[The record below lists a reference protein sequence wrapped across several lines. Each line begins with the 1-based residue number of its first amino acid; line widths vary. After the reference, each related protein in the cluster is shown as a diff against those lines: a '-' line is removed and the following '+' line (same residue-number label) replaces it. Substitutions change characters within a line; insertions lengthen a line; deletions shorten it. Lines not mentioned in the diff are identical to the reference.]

1 MTFVDKLGELRPNQ
15 FITSFGPGAISDA
28 VNDSVTVLDL
38 DYWKP
43 KKNRGQKIKDSR
55 LASYLKVNAFYH
67 PKTGTKTD
75 IPVVSFPYYHVCSDK
90 KCGCLFS
97 IKKPGNFNSEE
108 YTKMH
113 GIVKCP
119 KCEKQAYPARLITIC
134 KAGHMDDFPWN
145 WWVHKGESSCDGDLK
160 LVSSG
165 KTASLAELI
174 VECPKCGAKRSLYGA
189 TTTQS
194 MVGYKCTGHF
204 PQRPL
209 FKNIKDCTAEISF
222 SQRGASN
229 VYFSVTR
236 SALSLPEWTSGI
248 MDAIAEYRDLIEE
261 YSEDFGEAGITKVY
275 EKYFKEK
282 WSRDDFDK
290 ALAKSR
296 AEIKDMI
303 EIKEQEYKTIINHK
317 TVEKQNSDLYFKAED
332 EVVSEMLKPYF
343 SRVIKVH
350 RLREVMALLGH
361 TRLFSPEQDVE
372 DTSKIVNLN
381 PDSKNRWLPA
391 VEIHGEGIFIEL
403 NKENVKKW
411 LSNEQVKNR
420 SDLYRKYYAEYCH
433 ERGWEE
439 FQDKNGEYVLLHT
452 LAHLLIKQMALSS
465 GYASA
470 SIKERIYSNEDMCGL
485 LLYTGAA
492 DKEGSLG
499 GLVEL
504 GKMSKFEKLLND
516 ALENAMTCT
525 TDPECFEREPAPDH
539 LNGAACH
546 SCCMISETSCE
557 CGNRLLD
564 RALLIPLYKNE
575 GIGFFKNLKFI

>member
-67 PKTGTKTD
+67 PKTGTNTD
-75 IPVVSFPYYHVCSDK
+75 MPVVSFPYYHVCSDK
-90 KCGCLFS
+90 KCGCLFN
-97 IKKPGNFNSEE
+97 IKKPGNFNAEE
-108 YTKMH
+108 YVKLH
-113 GIVKCP
+113 GVVKCP
-119 KCEKQAYPARLITIC
+119 KCGKQAYPARLISIC

-145 WWVHKGESSCDGDLK
+145 WWVHKGENTCDSDLK

-174 VECPKCGAKRSLYGA
+174 VECPKCSAKRSLYGA
-189 TTTQS
+189 TTAQS
-194 MVGYKCTGHF
+194 MVGYRCTGHF
-204 PQRPL
+204 PQRPK
-209 FKNIKDCTAEISF
+209 FQNIKDCSEEVSF
-222 SQRGASN
+222 NQRGASN

-248 MDAIAEYRDLIEE
+248 MDAIAEYRELIES
-261 YSEDFGEAGITKVY
+261 YAKDFGEMGITKAY
-275 EKYFKEK
+275 ENYFSEKYTREE
-282 WSRDDFDK
+282 FDK
-290 ALAKSR
+290 ALAKTKS
-296 AEIKDMI
+296 EIKDMI
-303 EIKEQEYKTIINHK
+303 ELKEQEYQTLINHK
-317 TVEKQNSDLYFKAED
+317 AVEKKNSDLYFKAED
-332 EVVSEMLKPYF
+332 EIVSDRLKPYF
-343 SRVIKVH
+343 SRIIKVH
-350 RLREVMALLGH
+350 RLREVMALIGH

-372 DTSKIVNLN
+372 DTNKIVRLN

-391 VEIHGEGIFIEL
+391 VEIHGEGIFLEL
-403 NKENVKKW
+403 NRESLAKW
-411 LSNEQVKNR
+411 IANEQVKLR
-420 SDLYRKYYAEYCH
+420 SDAYRNYYTEYCR

-439 FQDKNGEYVLLHT
+439 FQNKNGEYVLLHT
-452 LAHLLIKQMALSS
+452 LAHILIKQMALSS

-470 SIKERIYSNEDMCGL
+470 SIKERIYSSETMCGI

-504 GKMSKFEKLLND
+504 GKISKFEPLLEA
-516 ALENAMTCT
+516 ALETAMTCT

-546 SCCMISETSCE
+546 SCSMISETSCE
-557 CGNRLLD
+557 CGNRMLD
-564 RALLIPLYKNE
+564 RAFLIPLCGNE
-575 GIGFFKNLKFI
+575 GMGFFKNFQNE

>member
-43 KKNRGQKIKDSR
+43 KKNRGQKINDSR
-55 LASYLKVNAFYH
+55 LAAYLKVNAFYH
-67 PKTGTKTD
+67 PKTGTNTD

-97 IKKPGNFNSEE
+97 IKKSGNFNAEE
-108 YTKMH
+108 YIKLH
-113 GIVKCP
+113 GVVKCP
-119 KCEKQAYPARLITIC
+119 KCGKQSYPARLITIC
-134 KAGHMDDFPWN
+134 KAGHMDDFPWS
-145 WWVHKGESSCDGDLK
+145 WWVHKGESSCDEDLK

-174 VECPKCGAKRSLYGA
+174 VECPKCNARRSLYGA
-189 TTTQS
+189 TTSQS
-194 MVGYKCTGHF
+194 MAGYRCTGHF
-204 PQRPL
+204 PQRPK
-209 FKNIKDCTAEISF
+209 FQNIKDCNEEVSF
-222 SQRGASN
+222 SQRGAAN

-248 MDAIAEYRDLIEE
+248 MDAIAEYREIIES
-261 YSEDFGEAGITKVY
+261 YAEDFGEMGITKVY
-275 EKYFKEK
+275 EKYFAEK
-282 WSRDDFDK
+282 YTREEFDK
-290 ALAKSR
+290 ALAKTKT
-296 AEIKDMI
+296 EIRDMI
-303 EIKEQEYKTIINHK
+303 ELKEQEYQTLINHK
-317 TVEKQNSDLYFKAED
+317 EVEKKNSDLYFKAED
-332 EVVSEMLKPYF
+332 EEISERLKPYF
-343 SRVIKVH
+343 SRIIKVH
-350 RLREVMALLGH
+350 RLREVMALIGH
-361 TRLFSPEQDVE
+361 TRLYSPEQDVE
-372 DTSKIVNLN
+372 DVSKIVKLN
-381 PDSKNRWLPA
+381 SDSKNRWLPA

-403 NKENVKKW
+403 NRDSVKAW
-411 LSNEQVKNR
+411 LLNEQVKTR
-420 SDLYRKYYAEYCH
+420 SNAYRIYYSDYCH
-433 ERGWEE
+433 RRGWKE

-452 LAHLLIKQMALSS
+452 LAHILIKQMALNS

-470 SIKERIYSNEDMCGL
+470 SIKERIYSSENMCGI
-485 LLYTGAA
+485 LLYTGVA

-504 GKMSKFEKLLND
+504 GKISKFEPLLES

-557 CGNRLLD
+557 CGNRMLD
-564 RALLIPLYKNE
+564 RAFLVPLCGNE
-575 GIGFFKNLKFI
+575 EMGYFKTNLTL

>member
-55 LASYLKVNAFYH
+55 LAAYLKVNSFYH
-67 PKTGTKTD
+67 PKTGTSTD

-90 KCGCLFS
+90 KCGCLFN
-97 IKKPGNFNSEE
+97 IKKSGNFDAEE
-108 YTKMH
+108 YVKLH
-113 GIVKCP
+113 GVVKCP
-119 KCEKQAYPARLITIC
+119 KCGKQAYPARLITIC

-145 WWVHKGESSCDGDLK
+145 WWVHKGESSCEGDLVLKSNGRTVSLGDLK
-160 LVSSG
+160 IYC
-165 KTASLAELI
+165 K
-174 VECPKCGAKRSLYGA
+174 KCGADRTLYGA
-189 TTTQS
+189 TAANS
-194 MVGYKCTGHF
+194 MVGYRCTGHF
-204 PQRPL
+204 PQRPK
-209 FKNIKDCTAEISF
+209 FQNIKDCGEEVAF

-248 MDAIAEYRDLIEE
+248 MDVIAEYRELIES
-261 YSEDFGEAGITKVY
+261 YAEDFGDMGITKVY
-275 EKYFKEK
+275 DKYFSEK
-282 WSRDDFDK
+282 WSREEFDK
-290 ALAKSR
+290 ALAKTK
-296 AEIKDMI
+296 AEIKDML
-303 EIKEQEYKTIINHK
+303 ELKEQEYQTLINHK
-317 TVEKQNSDLYFKAED
+317 AVETKNSDLYFKAED
-332 EVVSEMLKPYF
+332 EVVSDRLKPYF
-343 SRVIKVH
+343 SRIIKVH
-350 RLREVMALLGH
+350 RLREVMALIGH

-372 DTSKIVNLN
+372 DTSKIVRLNL
-381 PDSKNRWLPA
+381 DSKNRWLPA

-403 NKENVKKW
+403 NKASVEKW
-411 LSNEQVKNR
+411 LSNEQVRTR
-420 SDLYRKYYAEYCH
+420 SAAYRTYYAAYCH

-452 LAHLLIKQMALSS
+452 LAHVLIKQIALSS

-470 SIKERIYSNEDMCGL
+470 SIKERIYSSENMCGI
-485 LLYTGAA
+485 LLYTGVA

-504 GKMSKFEKLLND
+504 GKISKFEPLLEA
-516 ALENAMTCT
+516 ALENALTCT
-525 TDPECFEREPAPDH
+525 TDPECFERKPAPDH

-546 SCCMISETSCE
+546 SCSMISETSCE

-564 RALLIPLYKNE
+564 RAFLIPLCGKE
-575 GIGFFKNLKFI
+575 KMGFFDGLY

>member
-1 MTFVDKLGELRPNQ
+1 
-15 FITSFGPGAISDA
+15 
-28 VNDSVTVLDL
+28 
-38 DYWKP
+38 
-43 KKNRGQKIKDSR
+43 
-55 LASYLKVNAFYH
+55 
-67 PKTGTKTD
+67 
-75 IPVVSFPYYHVCSDK
+75 
-90 KCGCLFS
+90 
-97 IKKPGNFNSEE
+97 
-108 YTKMH
+108 
-113 GIVKCP
+113 
-119 KCEKQAYPARLITIC
+119 
-134 KAGHMDDFPWN
+134 
-145 WWVHKGESSCDGDLK
+145 
-160 LVSSG
+160 
-165 KTASLAELI
+165 
-174 VECPKCGAKRSLYGA
+174 
-189 TTTQS
+189 
-194 MVGYKCTGHF
+194 
-204 PQRPL
+204 
-209 FKNIKDCTAEISF
+209 
-222 SQRGASN
+222 
-229 VYFSVTR
+229 
-236 SALSLPEWTSGI
+236 

-261 YSEDFGEAGITKVY
+261 YSEDFGEAGIKKVY
-275 EKYFKEK
+275 EKYFAEK
-282 WSRDDFDK
+282 WTREEFDK

-303 EIKEQEYKTIINHK
+303 EIKEQEYQTIINHK

-332 EVVSEMLKPYF
+332 EVISERLKPYF

-372 DTSKIVNLN
+372 DTSKIVKLN

-403 NKENVKKW
+403 NKESVRKW
-411 LSNEQVKNR
+411 LSNEQVKTR
-420 SDLYRKYYAEYCH
+420 SDSYRKYYAEYCH

-504 GKMSKFEKLLND
+504 GKMSKFEKLLDD

-564 RALLIPLYKNE
+564 RALLVPLCGNE
-575 GIGFFKNLKFI
+575 GIGFFHGMQN